1 MSREA
6 AGAGSGG
13 RPLPVP
19 LSHDLRVR
27 YAECDPQGV
36 VFNAHYLAYFDISL
50 TELWREAF
58 GSYGAMVERGIDL
71 VVAEAQLRYLRP
83 ARFDDELRLQIAIVR
98 LGNSSILSRHVVLR
112 GDEQLAQGT
121 MRHVVVD
128 AATLRKAAIPEW
140 ARVGL
145 APWTVPEG

>member
-1 MSREA
+1 MKA
-6 AGAGSGG
+6 TGAGPG
-13 RPLPVP
+13 RRSAPSPF
-19 LSHDLRVR
+19 SHDLRVR

-36 VFNAHYLAYFDISL
+36 LFNAHYLAYFDISL
-50 TELWREAF
+50 TELWRAAF

-83 ARFDDELRLQIAIVR
+83 ARFDDQLRLQIAIAR
-98 LGNSSILSRHVVLR
+98 LGNSSIVSRHHVLR

-128 AATLRKAAIPEW
+128 AATLGKAAIPEW
-140 ARVGL
+140 TRVGL